1 MAMSLSTLWPVN
13 FLAPFEE
20 EAFIERILSNGQRKI
35 KNNLYYFGT
44 RYTIFKAASR
54 ARYLVPT
61 ANGL

>member
-13 FLAPFEE
+13 FLAPC
-20 EAFIERILSNGQRKI
+20 EAEASIERILSNRQRKI
-35 KNNLYYFGT
+35 KNDLYDFGT